1 MYIPAFEGKKP
12 AVWLGMVGV
21 ADIRGVFTDY
31 ALFHEG
37 ALANATSVLQAQ
49 GKVKGS
55 NVKPFSI
62 QAFE

>member
-1 MYIPAFEGKKP
+1 
-12 AVWLGMVGV
+12 MVGV
-21 ADIRGVFTDY
+21 ADVRVVFADY

-37 ALANATSVLQAQ
+37 ALANATSVLQAE